1 MNLSFSRD
9 EGSYASITGAY
20 ELLLKYAPHM
30 LQNWEELQ
38 ILEKEIA
45 DLKKKVKKV
54 KDENDKLRK
63 VVRRKSRQ

>member
-1 MNLSFSRD
+1 MNLFSSQN

-30 LQNWEELQ
+30 LQNREELQ

-45 DLKKKVKKV
+45 DLKKKVKKL

-63 VVRRKSRQ
+63 VLRRKSRQ